1 MWYIHDTNKT
11 VEGILIKAVEK
22 KFGFKIVNRGDC
34 EKLSEVIHEQ
44 TSKNVNYNTLRRI
57 YGLAKPVKTRKDT
70 LDVLSQYIGYTSFYH
85 YVNAAP
91 YEISWESRLHLYEL
105 KDNKDTKA
113 LLLFLEQKSQRG
125 EDIVLPIINLI
136 REFLLAKRIHEL
148 NNLFAS
154 EVLKNNIVTY
164 NQKLIIG
171 NSAGILLRSIKLSKQ
186 EINLL
191 CKTPFFGA
199 TIFEIFVDYSFLNG
213 YYAVFLKYFSEKKD
227 YKNKLFVKCLLNLKS
242 FLNNEKIKNIQTS
255 DTQLMELHPIL
266 IGRCFSNFL
275 LAKKKEAHFFNIK
288 TIANSIT
295 FLSPVHELY
304 YEPMVIAILTNNLK
318 VQFWLIEQI
327 EKHLSKNAYPE
338 THYLETYHLMKTWYY
353 AQTGA
358 IEKAKDMFEKIN
370 INTFI
375 LSYKT
380 FLLFFY
386 YAAGHK
392 LYQTIELKQRTEY
405 YLKKNPYKYLTQFY
419 NNQITLLSKDSAKHD

>member
-1 MWYIHDTNKT
+1 MEEN
-11 VEGILIKAVEK
+11 LIKAVEK
-22 KFGFKIVNRGDC
+22 KFGFKILNRGDC

-44 TSKNVNYNTLRRI
+44 IDKNINYNTLRRI

-70 LDVLSQYIGYTSFYH
+70 LDVLSQYVGYISYYH
-85 YVNAAP
+85 YVNEAP
-91 YEISWESRLHLYEL
+91 HEISWESRLHLYEL
-105 KDNKDTKA
+105 KDNKNTKA
-113 LLLFLEQKSQRG
+113 LLLFLERKAQRA

-136 REFLLAKRIHEL
+136 REFLLAKRIREL
-148 NNLFAS
+148 NILFAS
-154 EVLKNNIVTY
+154 DVLKNNIVIY

-191 CKTPFFGA
+191 CKTPFFRA

-242 FLNNEKIKNIQTS
+242 FLNNEKIKNIQIG

-266 IGRCFSNFL
+266 IGRYFSNFL
-275 LAKKKEAHFFNIK
+275 LAEKKEAHFFKIK
-288 TIANSIT
+288 TIANSFT
-295 FLSPVHELY
+295 FLSRDYEIY
-304 YEPMVIAILTNNLK
+304 YEPIVIAIVTNNLK
-318 VQFWLIEQI
+318 VQSWVIEQI

-338 THYLETYHLMKTWYY
+338 PHYLETYHLMKTWYY

-358 IEKAKDMFEKIN
+358 IERAKDLFEKIN
-370 INTFI
+370 INNFI

-392 LYQTIELKQRTEY
+392 LYQTIEFQQLTEN
-405 YLKKNPYKYLTQFY
+405 YLEKNPYKYLTQFCANY
-419 NNQITLLSKDSAKHD
+419 LKHTSKT

>member
-1 MWYIHDTNKT
+1 
-11 VEGILIKAVEK
+11 VEENLIKAVEK
-22 KFGFKIVNRGDC
+22 KFGFKILNRGDC

-44 TSKNVNYNTLRRI
+44 INKNINYNTLRRI

-70 LDVLSQYIGYTSFYH
+70 LDVLSQYVGYISYYH
-85 YVNAAP
+85 YVNEAP

-113 LLLFLEQKSQRG
+113 LLLFLERKAQRA
-125 EDIVLPIINLI
+125 EDIVLPLVNLI
-136 REFLLAKRIHEL
+136 REFLLAKRIREL
-148 NNLFAS
+148 NILFAS
-154 EVLKNNIVTY
+154 DVLKNNIVNY

-191 CKTPFFGA
+191 CKTPFFRA

-227 YKNKLFVKCLLNLKS
+227 YENKLFVSCLLNLKS
-242 FLNNEKIKNIQTS
+242 FLNNEKIKNIQIS
-255 DTQLMELHPIL
+255 DTGLMELHPIL
-266 IGRCFSNFL
+266 IGRYFSNFL
-275 LAKKKEAHFFNIK
+275 LAEKKEASFFNIK

-295 FLSPVHELY
+295 FISPVHELY
-304 YEPMVIAILTNNLK
+304 YEPMVVAVLTNNLK

-338 THYLETYHLMKTWYY
+338 PHYLETYHLMKTWYY

-358 IEKAKDMFEKIN
+358 IEKAKNMFENIN

-386 YAAGHK
+386 YAAGYK
-392 LYQTIELKQRTEY
+392 LYQTKELQELTEY
-405 YLKKNPYKYLTQFY
+405 YLKKNPYKYFTQFY
-419 NNQITLLSKDSAKHD
+419 NNQITLLSKDPAKHD

>member
-11 VEGILIKAVEK
+11 VEGILTKAVEK
-22 KFGFKIVNRGDC
+22 KFGFKILNRGDC
-34 EKLSEVIHEQ
+34 EKLSEVIYEQ
-44 TSKNVNYNTLRRI
+44 TNKNVNYNTLRRI

-70 LDVLSQYIGYTSFYH
+70 LDVLSQYVGYESFYH
-85 YVNAAP
+85 FVNAAP
-91 YEISWESRLHLYEL
+91 YEISWESRLYLYEL

-148 NNLFAS
+148 NTLFAS
-154 EVLKNNIVTY
+154 EVLSNNIITY
-164 NQKLIIG
+164 KQKLIIG
-171 NSAGILLRSIKLSKQ
+171 NSVGILLRGIILSKQ

-213 YYAVFLKYFSEKKD
+213 YYAVFLKYFKEKQN
-227 YKNKLFVKCLLNLKS
+227 YKNKLFVSCLLNLKS
-242 FLNNEKIKNIQTS
+242 FLNNEKIKNIKIS

-266 IGRCFSNFL
+266 IGRFFSNFL
-275 LAKKKEAHFFNIK
+275 LSKKKEACFFDIK

-295 FLSPVHELY
+295 YLSPVHELY
-304 YEPMVIAILTNNLK
+304 YEPMVIAILTNNQK
-318 VQFWLIEQI
+318 VQFWLIQQI

-338 THYLETYHLMKTWYY
+338 THYLETFHLMKTFYLI
-353 AQTGA
+353 QTGA
-358 IEKAKDMFEKIN
+358 TENATSMFEKV
-370 INTFI
+370 NTDNFI

-386 YAAGHK
+386 HAMGYK
-392 LYQTIELKQRTEY
+392 VYQSQKFQQRFKES
-405 YLKKNPYKYLTQFY
+405 LEKNPYQYLSQFY
-419 NNQITLLSKDSAKHD
+419 FKHM

>member
-1 MWYIHDTNKT
+1 MEKN
-11 VEGILIKAVEK
+11 LIKAVEK
-22 KFGFKIVNRGDC
+22 KFGFKILNRGDC

-44 TSKNVNYNTLRRI
+44 IDKNINYNTLRRI

-70 LDVLSQYIGYTSFYH
+70 LDVLSQYVGYISYYH
-85 YVNAAP
+85 YVNEAP

-113 LLLFLEQKSQRG
+113 LLLFLERKAQRA

-136 REFLLAKRIHEL
+136 REFLLAKRIREL
-148 NNLFAS
+148 NILFAS
-154 EVLKNNIVTY
+154 DVLKNNIVTY

-171 NSAGILLRSIKLSKQ
+171 NSAGILLRSIKLSKE

-191 CKTPFFGA
+191 CKTPFFRA

-242 FLNNEKIKNIQTS
+242 FLNNEKIKDIQIG

-266 IGRCFSNFL
+266 IGRYFSNFL
-275 LAKKKEAHFFNIK
+275 LAEKKEAHFFKIK
-288 TIANSIT
+288 TIANSFT
-295 FLSPVHELY
+295 FLSRDYEIY
-304 YEPMVIAILTNNLK
+304 YEPIVIAIVTNNLK
-318 VQFWLIEQI
+318 VQSWVIEQI

-338 THYLETYHLMKTWYY
+338 PHYLETYHLMKTWYY
-353 AQTGA
+353 AHTGA
-358 IEKAKDMFEKIN
+358 IERAKDLFEKIN
-370 INTFI
+370 INNFI

-392 LYQTIELKQRTEY
+392 LHKTIEFQQLTEN
-405 YLKKNPYKYLTQFY
+405 YLEKNPYKYLTQFCANY
-419 NNQITLLSKDSAKHD
+419 MKNTSKT

>member
-1 MWYIHDTNKT
+1 M
-11 VEGILIKAVEK
+11 
-22 KFGFKIVNRGDC
+22 
-34 EKLSEVIHEQ
+34 
-44 TSKNVNYNTLRRI
+44 
-57 YGLAKPVKTRKDT
+57 LA
-70 LDVLSQYIGYTSFYH
+70 ITSFYH
-85 YVNAAP
+85 FVNAAP

-148 NNLFAS
+148 NTLFAS
-154 EVLKNNIVTY
+154 EVLSNNIITY
-164 NQKLIIG
+164 KQKLIIG
-171 NSAGILLRSIKLSKQ
+171 NSVGILLRGIILSKQ

-213 YYAVFLKYFSEKKD
+213 YYAVFLKYFKEKQN
-227 YKNKLFVKCLLNLKS
+227 YKNKLFVSCLLNLKS
-242 FLNNEKIKNIQTS
+242 FLNNEKIKNIKIS

-266 IGRCFSNFL
+266 IGRFFSNFL
-275 LAKKKEAHFFNIK
+275 LSKKKEACFFDIK

-295 FLSPVHELY
+295 YLSPVHELY
-304 YEPMVIAILTNNLK
+304 YEPMVIAILTNNQK
-318 VQFWLIEQI
+318 VQFWLIQQI

-338 THYLETYHLMKTWYY
+338 THYLETFHLMKMWYY

-386 YAAGHK
+386 YAAGYK
-392 LYQTIELKQRTEY
+392 LYQTIELKQQTEN
-405 YLKKNPYKYLTQFY
+405 YLKKNPYKYLTQFCANY
-419 NNQITLLSKDSAKHD
+419 LNHTSKT

>member
-1 MWYIHDTNKT
+1 MEEN
-11 VEGILIKAVEK
+11 LIKAVEK
-22 KFGFKIVNRGDC
+22 KFGFKILNRGDC

-44 TSKNVNYNTLRRI
+44 IDKNINYNTLRRI

-70 LDVLSQYIGYTSFYH
+70 LDVLSQYVGYISYYH
-85 YVNAAP
+85 YVNEAP
-91 YEISWESRLHLYEL
+91 HEISWESRLHLYEL
-105 KDNKDTKA
+105 KDNKNTKA
-113 LLLFLEQKSQRG
+113 LLLFLERKAQRA

-136 REFLLAKRIHEL
+136 REFLLAKRIREL
-148 NNLFAS
+148 NILFAS
-154 EVLKNNIVTY
+154 DVLKNNIVIY

-191 CKTPFFGA
+191 CKTPFFRA

-242 FLNNEKIKNIQTS
+242 FLNNEKIKNIQIG

-266 IGRCFSNFL
+266 IGRYFSNFL
-275 LAKKKEAHFFNIK
+275 LAEKKEAHFFKIK
-288 TIANSIT
+288 TIANSFT
-295 FLSPVHELY
+295 FLSRDYEIY
-304 YEPMVIAILTNNLK
+304 YEPIVIAIVTNNLK

-338 THYLETYHLMKTWYY
+338 PHYLETYHLMKTWYY

-358 IEKAKDMFEKIN
+358 IERAKDLFEKIN
-370 INTFI
+370 INNFI

-392 LYQTIELKQRTEY
+392 LYQTIEFQQLTEN
-405 YLKKNPYKYLTQFY
+405 YLEKNPYKYLTQFCANY
-419 NNQITLLSKDSAKHD
+419 LKHTSKT

>member
-1 MWYIHDTNKT
+1 MEKN
-11 VEGILIKAVEK
+11 LIKAVEK
-22 KFGFKIVNRGDC
+22 KFGFKILNRGDC

-44 TSKNVNYNTLRRI
+44 IDKNINYNTLRRI

-70 LDVLSQYIGYTSFYH
+70 LDVLSQYVGYISYYH
-85 YVNAAP
+85 YVNEASH
-91 YEISWESRLHLYEL
+91 EISWESRLNLYEL

-113 LLLFLEQKSQRG
+113 LLLFLERKAQRA

-154 EVLKNNIVTY
+154 DVLKNNIVTY

-191 CKTPFFGA
+191 CKTPFFRA

-242 FLNNEKIKNIQTS
+242 FLNNEKIKDIQIG

-266 IGRCFSNFL
+266 IGRYFSNFL
-275 LAKKKEAHFFNIK
+275 LAEKKEAHFFKIK
-288 TIANSIT
+288 TIANSFT
-295 FLSPVHELY
+295 FLSRDYEIY
-304 YEPMVIAILTNNLK
+304 YEPIVIAIVTNNLK
-318 VQFWLIEQI
+318 VQSWVIEQI

-338 THYLETYHLMKTWYY
+338 PHYLETYHLMKTWYY
-353 AQTGA
+353 AHTGA
-358 IEKAKDMFEKIN
+358 IERAKDLFEKIN
-370 INTFI
+370 INNFI

-392 LYQTIELKQRTEY
+392 LHKTIEFQQLTEN
-405 YLKKNPYKYLTQFY
+405 YLEKNPYKYLTQFCANY
-419 NNQITLLSKDSAKHD
+419 MKNTSKT

>member
-1 MWYIHDTNKT
+1 MEKN
-11 VEGILIKAVEK
+11 LIKAVEK
-22 KFGFKIVNRGDC
+22 KFGFKILNRGDC

-44 TSKNVNYNTLRRI
+44 IDKNINYNTLRRI

-70 LDVLSQYIGYTSFYH
+70 LDVLSQYVGYISYYH
-85 YVNAAP
+85 YVNEAP

-113 LLLFLEQKSQRG
+113 LLLFLERKAQRA

-136 REFLLAKRIHEL
+136 REFLLAKRIREL
-148 NNLFAS
+148 NILFAS
-154 EVLKNNIVTY
+154 DVLKNNIVTY

-191 CKTPFFGA
+191 CKTPFFRA

-242 FLNNEKIKNIQTS
+242 FLNNEKIKDIQIG

-266 IGRCFSNFL
+266 IGRYFSNFL
-275 LAKKKEAHFFNIK
+275 LAEKKEAHFFKIK
-288 TIANSIT
+288 TIANSFT
-295 FLSPVHELY
+295 FLSRDYEIY
-304 YEPMVIAILTNNLK
+304 YEPIVIAIVTNNLK
-318 VQFWLIEQI
+318 VQSWLIEQI

-338 THYLETYHLMKTWYY
+338 PHYLETYHLMKTWYY
-353 AQTGA
+353 AHTGA
-358 IEKAKDMFEKIN
+358 IERAKDLFEKIN
-370 INTFI
+370 INNFI

-392 LYQTIELKQRTEY
+392 LHKTIEFQQLTEN
-405 YLKKNPYKYLTQFY
+405 YLEKNPYKYLTQFCANY
-419 NNQITLLSKDSAKHD
+419 MKNTSKT

>member
-1 MWYIHDTNKT
+1 MEKN
-11 VEGILIKAVEK
+11 LIKAVEK
-22 KFGFKIVNRGDC
+22 KFGFKILNRGDC

-44 TSKNVNYNTLRRI
+44 IDKNINYNTLRRI

-70 LDVLSQYIGYTSFYH
+70 LDVLSQYVGYISYYH
-85 YVNAAP
+85 YVNEAP

-113 LLLFLEQKSQRG
+113 LLLFLERKAQRA

-136 REFLLAKRIHEL
+136 REFLLAKRIREL
-148 NNLFAS
+148 NILFAS
-154 EVLKNNIVTY
+154 DVLKNNIVTY

-191 CKTPFFGA
+191 CKTPFFRA

-242 FLNNEKIKNIQTS
+242 FLNNEKIKDIQIG

-266 IGRCFSNFL
+266 IGRYFSNFL
-275 LAKKKEAHFFNIK
+275 LAEKKEAHFFKIK
-288 TIANSIT
+288 TIANSFT
-295 FLSPVHELY
+295 FLSRDYEIY
-304 YEPMVIAILTNNLK
+304 YEPIVIAIVTNNLK
-318 VQFWLIEQI
+318 VQSWVIEQI

-338 THYLETYHLMKTWYY
+338 PHYLETYHLMKTWYY
-353 AQTGA
+353 AHTGA
-358 IEKAKDMFEKIN
+358 IERAKDLFEKIN
-370 INTFI
+370 INNFI

-392 LYQTIELKQRTEY
+392 LHKTIEFQQLTEN
-405 YLKKNPYKYLTQFY
+405 YLEKNPYKYLTQFCANY
-419 NNQITLLSKDSAKHD
+419 MKNTSKT

>member
-1 MWYIHDTNKT
+1 MEKN
-11 VEGILIKAVEK
+11 LIKAVEK
-22 KFGFKIVNRGDC
+22 KFGFKILNRGDC

-44 TSKNVNYNTLRRI
+44 IDKNINYNTLRRI

-70 LDVLSQYIGYTSFYH
+70 LDVLSQYVGYISYYH
-85 YVNAAP
+85 YVNEAP

-113 LLLFLEQKSQRG
+113 LLLFLERKAQRA

-136 REFLLAKRIHEL
+136 REFLLAKRIREL
-148 NNLFAS
+148 NILFAS
-154 EVLKNNIVTY
+154 DVLKNNIVTY

-191 CKTPFFGA
+191 CKTSFFRA

-242 FLNNEKIKNIQTS
+242 FLNNEKIKDIQIG

-266 IGRCFSNFL
+266 IGRYFSNFL
-275 LAKKKEAHFFNIK
+275 LAEKKEAHFFKIK
-288 TIANSIT
+288 TIANSFT
-295 FLSPVHELY
+295 FLSRDYEIY
-304 YEPMVIAILTNNLK
+304 YEPIVIAIVTNNLK
-318 VQFWLIEQI
+318 VQSWVIEQI

-338 THYLETYHLMKTWYY
+338 PHYLETYHLMKTWYY
-353 AQTGA
+353 AHTGA
-358 IEKAKDMFEKIN
+358 IERAKDLFEKIN
-370 INTFI
+370 INNFI

-392 LYQTIELKQRTEY
+392 LHKTIEFQQLTEN
-405 YLKKNPYKYLTQFY
+405 YLEKNPYKYLTQFCANY
-419 NNQITLLSKDSAKHD
+419 MKNTSKT

>member
-1 MWYIHDTNKT
+1 MEKN
-11 VEGILIKAVEK
+11 LIKAVEK
-22 KFGFKIVNRGDC
+22 KFGFKILNRGDC

-44 TSKNVNYNTLRRI
+44 IDKNINYNTLRRI

-70 LDVLSQYIGYTSFYH
+70 LDVLSQYVGYISYYH
-85 YVNAAP
+85 YVNEAP

-113 LLLFLEQKSQRG
+113 LLLFLERKAQRA

-136 REFLLAKRIHEL
+136 REFLLAKRIREL
-148 NNLFAS
+148 NILFAS
-154 EVLKNNIVTY
+154 DVLKNNIVTY

-191 CKTPFFGA
+191 CKTPFFRA

-242 FLNNEKIKNIQTS
+242 FLNNEKIKDIQIG

-266 IGRCFSNFL
+266 IGRYFSNFL
-275 LAKKKEAHFFNIK
+275 LAEKKEAHFFKIK
-288 TIANSIT
+288 TIANSFT
-295 FLSPVHELY
+295 FLSRDYEIY
-304 YEPMVIAILTNNLK
+304 YEPIVIAIVTNNLK
-318 VQFWLIEQI
+318 VQSWVIEQI

-338 THYLETYHLMKTWYY
+338 PHYLETYHLMKTWYY

-358 IEKAKDMFEKIN
+358 IERAKDLFEKIN
-370 INTFI
+370 INNFI

-392 LYQTIELKQRTEY
+392 LHQTIEFQQLTEN
-405 YLKKNPYKYLTQFY
+405 YLEKNPYKYLTQFCANY
-419 NNQITLLSKDSAKHD
+419 MKNTSKT

>member
-1 MWYIHDTNKT
+1 
-11 VEGILIKAVEK
+11 VEKNLIKAVEK
-22 KFGFKIVNRGDC
+22 KFGFKILNRGDC

-44 TSKNVNYNTLRRI
+44 IDKNINYNTLRRI

-70 LDVLSQYIGYTSFYH
+70 LDVLSQYVGYISYYH
-85 YVNAAP
+85 YVNEAP

-113 LLLFLEQKSQRG
+113 LLLFLERKAQRA

-136 REFLLAKRIHEL
+136 REFLLAKRIREL
-148 NNLFAS
+148 NILFAS
-154 EVLKNNIVTY
+154 DVLKNTIVTY

-191 CKTPFFGA
+191 CKTPFFRA

-242 FLNNEKIKNIQTS
+242 FLNNEKIKDIQIG

-266 IGRCFSNFL
+266 IGRYFSNFL
-275 LAKKKEAHFFNIK
+275 LAEKKEAHFFKIK
-288 TIANSIT
+288 TIANSFT
-295 FLSPVHELY
+295 FLSRDYEIY
-304 YEPMVIAILTNNLK
+304 YEPIVIAIVTNNLK
-318 VQFWLIEQI
+318 VQSWLIEQI

-338 THYLETYHLMKTWYY
+338 PHYLETYHLMKTWYY
-353 AQTGA
+353 AHTGA
-358 IEKAKDMFEKIN
+358 IERAKDLFEKIN
-370 INTFI
+370 INNFI

-392 LYQTIELKQRTEY
+392 LHKTIEFQQLTEN
-405 YLKKNPYKYLTQFY
+405 YLEKNPYKYLTQFCANY
-419 NNQITLLSKDSAKHD
+419 MKNTSKT

>member
-1 MWYIHDTNKT
+1 MEKN
-11 VEGILIKAVEK
+11 LIKAVEK
-22 KFGFKIVNRGDC
+22 KFGFKILNRGDC

-44 TSKNVNYNTLRRI
+44 IDKNINYNTLRRI

-70 LDVLSQYIGYTSFYH
+70 LDVLSQYVGYISYYH
-85 YVNAAP
+85 YVNEAP

-113 LLLFLEQKSQRG
+113 LLLFLERKAQRA

-136 REFLLAKRIHEL
+136 REFLLAKRIREL
-148 NNLFAS
+148 NILFAS
-154 EVLKNNIVTY
+154 DVLKNNIVTY

-191 CKTPFFGA
+191 CKTPFFRA

-242 FLNNEKIKNIQTS
+242 FLNNEKIKNIQIS

-266 IGRCFSNFL
+266 IGRYFSNFL
-275 LAKKKEAHFFNIK
+275 LAEKKEAHFFKIK
-288 TIANSIT
+288 TIANSFT
-295 FLSPVHELY
+295 FLSRDYEIY
-304 YEPMVIAILTNNLK
+304 YEPIVIAIVTNNLK
-318 VQFWLIEQI
+318 VQSWLIEQI

-338 THYLETYHLMKTWYY
+338 PHYLETYHLMKTWYY

-358 IEKAKDMFEKIN
+358 IERAKDLFEKIN
-370 INTFI
+370 INNFI

-392 LYQTIELKQRTEY
+392 LHKTIEFQQLTEN
-405 YLKKNPYKYLTQFY
+405 YLEKNPYKYLTQFCANY
-419 NNQITLLSKDSAKHD
+419 MKNTSKT

>member
-1 MWYIHDTNKT
+1 MWYINDTNKT

-22 KFGFKIVNRGDC
+22 EFGFKILNRGDC

-70 LDVLSQYIGYTSFYH
+70 LDILAQYVGYKSFYH
-85 YVNAAP
+85 FVNAAP
-91 YEISWESRLHLYEL
+91 YEISWESGLHLYEL
-105 KDNKDTKA
+105 KDNKDPKA

-136 REFLLAKRIHEL
+136 REFLLAKRIREL
-148 NNLFAS
+148 NILFTS
-154 EVLKNNIVTY
+154 DVLKNNVVTY

-171 NSAGILLRSIKLSKQ
+171 NSAGILLRSITLSKQ

-213 YYAVFLKYFSEKKD
+213 YYAVFLKYFREKQN

-242 FLNNEKIKNIQTS
+242 FLNNEKIKNIQIS

-266 IGRCFSNFL
+266 IGRYFSNFL
-275 LAKKKEAHFFNIK
+275 LAEKKEESFFNIK
-288 TIANSIT
+288 TIANSTT
-295 FLSPVHELY
+295 FLSRAYEIY
-304 YEPMVIAILTNNLK
+304 YEPMVIAIVTNNLK
-318 VQFWLIEQI
+318 VQSWLIEQI
-327 EKHLSKNAYPE
+327 EKYLSKNAYPE
-338 THYLETYHLMKTWYY
+338 PHYLETFHLIKTWHY

-358 IEKAKDMFEKIN
+358 IRKAKDMFEKIN
-370 INTFI
+370 VNNFI

-380 FLLFFY
+380 FLIFFY

-392 LYQTIELKQRTEY
+392 LYQTIELQQLTKI
-405 YLKKNPYKYLTQFY
+405 YLKKNPYKYFTQFY
-419 NNQITLLSKDSAKHD
+419 NNQITLLSKDTTKHD

>member
-1 MWYIHDTNKT
+1 MEKN
-11 VEGILIKAVEK
+11 LIKAVEK
-22 KFGFKIVNRGDC
+22 KFGFKILNRGDC

-44 TSKNVNYNTLRRI
+44 IDKNINYNTLRRI

-70 LDVLSQYIGYTSFYH
+70 LDVLSQYVGYISYYH
-85 YVNAAP
+85 YVNEASH
-91 YEISWESRLHLYEL
+91 EISWESRLNLYEL

-113 LLLFLEQKSQRG
+113 LLLFLERKAQRG

-148 NNLFAS
+148 NTLFAS
-154 EVLKNNIVTY
+154 EVLSNNIITY
-164 NQKLIIG
+164 KQKLIIG
-171 NSAGILLRSIKLSKQ
+171 NSVGILLRGIILSKQ

-242 FLNNEKIKNIQTS
+242 FLNNEKIKDIQIG

-266 IGRCFSNFL
+266 IGRYFSNFL
-275 LAKKKEAHFFNIK
+275 LAEKKEAHFFKIK
-288 TIANSIT
+288 TIANSFT
-295 FLSPVHELY
+295 FLSRDYEIY
-304 YEPMVIAILTNNLK
+304 YEPIVIAIVTNNLK
-318 VQFWLIEQI
+318 VQSWVIEQI

-338 THYLETYHLMKTWYY
+338 PHYLETYHLMKTWYY
-353 AQTGA
+353 AHTGA
-358 IEKAKDMFEKIN
+358 IERAKDLFEKIN
-370 INTFI
+370 INNFI

-392 LYQTIELKQRTEY
+392 LHKTIEFQQLTEN
-405 YLKKNPYKYLTQFY
+405 YLEKNPYKYLTQFCANY
-419 NNQITLLSKDSAKHD
+419 MKNTSKT

>member
-1 MWYIHDTNKT
+1 MEEN
-11 VEGILIKAVEK
+11 LIKAVEK
-22 KFGFKIVNRGDC
+22 KFGFKILNRGDC

-44 TSKNVNYNTLRRI
+44 IDKNINYNTLRRI

-70 LDVLSQYIGYTSFYH
+70 LDVLSQYVGYISYYH
-85 YVNAAP
+85 YVNEAP

-105 KDNKDTKA
+105 KDNKNTKA
-113 LLLFLEQKSQRG
+113 LLLFLERKAQRA

-136 REFLLAKRIHEL
+136 REFLLAKRIREL
-148 NNLFAS
+148 NILFAS
-154 EVLKNNIVTY
+154 DVLKNNIVIY

-191 CKTPFFGA
+191 CKTPFFRA

-242 FLNNEKIKNIQTS
+242 FLNNEKIKNIQIG

-266 IGRCFSNFL
+266 IGRYFSNFL
-275 LAKKKEAHFFNIK
+275 LAEKKEAHFFKIK
-288 TIANSIT
+288 TIANSFT
-295 FLSPVHELY
+295 FLSRDYEIY
-304 YEPMVIAILTNNLK
+304 YEPIVIAIVTNNLK

-338 THYLETYHLMKTWYY
+338 PHYLETYHLMKTWYY

-358 IEKAKDMFEKIN
+358 IERAKDLFEKIN
-370 INTFI
+370 INNFI

-392 LYQTIELKQRTEY
+392 LYQTIEFQQLTEN
-405 YLKKNPYKYLTQFY
+405 YLEKNPYKYLTQFCANY
-419 NNQITLLSKDSAKHD
+419 MKNTSKT

>member
-70 LDVLSQYIGYTSFYH
+70 LDVLSQYVGYESFYH
-85 YVNAAP
+85 FVNAAP

-148 NNLFAS
+148 NTLFAS
-154 EVLKNNIVTY
+154 EVLSNNIITY
-164 NQKLIIG
+164 KQKLIIG
-171 NSAGILLRSIKLSKQ
+171 NSVGILLRGIILSKQ

-213 YYAVFLKYFSEKKD
+213 YYAVFLKYFKEKQN
-227 YKNKLFVKCLLNLKS
+227 YKNKLFVSCLLNLKS
-242 FLNNEKIKNIQTS
+242 FLNNEKIKNIKIS

-266 IGRCFSNFL
+266 IGRFFSNFL
-275 LAKKKEAHFFNIK
+275 LSKKKEACFFDIK

-295 FLSPVHELY
+295 YLSPVHELY
-304 YEPMVIAILTNNLK
+304 YEPMVIAILTNNQK
-318 VQFWLIEQI
+318 VQFWLIQQI

-338 THYLETYHLMKTWYY
+338 THYLETYHLMKMWYY

-386 YAAGHK
+386 YAAGYK
-392 LYQTIELKQRTEY
+392 LYQTIELKQQTEN
-405 YLKKNPYKYLTQFY
+405 YLKKNPYKYLTQFCANY
-419 NNQITLLSKDSAKHD
+419 LNHTSKT

>member
-1 MWYIHDTNKT
+1 
-11 VEGILIKAVEK
+11 VEKNLIKAVEK
-22 KFGFKIVNRGDC
+22 KFGFKILNRGDC

-44 TSKNVNYNTLRRI
+44 IDKNINYNTLRRI

-70 LDVLSQYIGYTSFYH
+70 LDVLSQYVGYISYYH
-85 YVNAAP
+85 YVNEAP

-113 LLLFLEQKSQRG
+113 LLLFLERKAQRA

-154 EVLKNNIVTY
+154 DVLKNNIVTY

-191 CKTPFFGA
+191 CKTPFFRA

-242 FLNNEKIKNIQTS
+242 FLNNEKIKDIQIG

-266 IGRCFSNFL
+266 IGRYFSNFL
-275 LAKKKEAHFFNIK
+275 LAEKKEAHFFKIK
-288 TIANSIT
+288 TIANSFT
-295 FLSPVHELY
+295 FLSRDYEIY
-304 YEPMVIAILTNNLK
+304 YEPIVIAIVTNNLK
-318 VQFWLIEQI
+318 VQSWVIEQI

-338 THYLETYHLMKTWYY
+338 PHYLETYHLMKTWYY
-353 AQTGA
+353 AHTGA
-358 IEKAKDMFEKIN
+358 IERAKDLFEKIN
-370 INTFI
+370 INNFI

-392 LYQTIELKQRTEY
+392 LHKTIEFQQLTEN
-405 YLKKNPYKYLTQFY
+405 YLEKNPYKYLTQFCANY
-419 NNQITLLSKDSAKHD
+419 MKNTSKT